1 MRAKTA
7 ASLFARNVNTPGPGN
22 YNPNVRAYKK
32 KMPAYSIQISKEKKE
47 LHKPVP
53 GPGTYSISYKEGVS
67 AHFPIQKRLT
77 ENRTKSPGPAAYTT
91 T

>member
-32 KMPAYSIQISKEKKE
+32 KMPAYSI
-47 LHKPVP
+47 
-53 GPGTYSISYKEGVS
+53 
-67 AHFPIQKRLT
+67 
-77 ENRTKSPGPAAYTT
+77 
-91 T
+91 